1 MIKSGL
7 TPSAILTTVVETGL
21 NAYLDEDREVRAGLL
36 PMDGR
41 VLAIDLMAFGTTLY
55 LSIVGE
61 RVHVSDRC
69 ETEPD
74 VMLRGT
80 PATLAQLALD
90 PMAENRVELI
100 GNVGVGRQF
109 QQLLADVK
117 PDWEEKISRL
127 LGDVAAHE
135 LGRVFRGARAW
146 GAETRRTWEIN
157 LGEYLQEER
166 RDLPAQAEV
175 AQFLKGVDD
184 LRSDLD
190 RLVARLRRLEHLAG
204 AREE

>member
-7 TPSAILTTVVETGL
+7 TPSAVLTTVVETGL
-21 NAYLDEDREVRAGLL
+21 NAYLDQDPEVRAGLL
-36 PMDGR
+36 QMDGR
-41 VLAIDLMAFGTTLY
+41 VLALDLVAFGTTLY

-61 RVHVSDRC
+61 RVQVSDRS

-80 PATLAQLALD
+80 PAILAQLALD
-90 PMAENRVELI
+90 PMADARIELI
-100 GNVGVGRQF
+100 GNVGLGRQF
-109 QQLLADVK
+109 QQLLADVST
-117 PDWEEKISRL
+117 DWEEKASRL

-135 LGRVFRGARAW
+135 LGRMFRGARAW

-166 RDLPAQAEV
+166 RDVPAQAEV
-175 AQFLKGVDD
+175 AHFLRGVDV

-190 RLVARLRRLEHLAG
+190 RLAARLRRLERLAG
-204 AREE
+204 AGSE